1 MELFPPSADSATMK
15 KFWIIDFYFGREITT
30 KCVITGIWLLAI
42 YLFIS
47 LLDLLE
53 DVNVE
58 EDFQFVGEILLY
70 SIPRMLYEL
79 APMILLIGTILAMA
93 TLSRSLELVALQ
105 AGGVSKF
112 RVTASVVGYAM
123 FVALIMFVWGEL
135 VVPKSEVTLYLKK
148 DNHVSR
154 QNAETP
160 EYGLWYRDGNQFI
173 HVTPKLSDNTLKS
186 IEIYHFDQNGRLVK
200 LTNAAGGIFSK
211 EKKNLKLYGVIESTL
226 ENRRIV
232 RLKSESKEYRI
243 EAELNV
249 IGAHKRD
256 PSQLTM
262 IELYRAINFLKVN
275 GLKTE
280 FLDLAFW
287 NRLISPISLF
297 VMALFA
303 VLFAYRFRP
312 KVSNGHL
319 VFVGLL
325 FGLLYFSIQ
334 HSVGYVTLLNG
345 LQPVIGTFTTF
356 LVFSIAAV
364 VALARN

>member
-1 MELFPPSADSATMK
+1 MK
-15 KFWIIDFYFGREITT
+15 KIWIIDLYFSREITT
-30 KCVITGIWLLAI
+30 KCVITGVWLLAI

-58 EDFQFVGEILLY
+58 EDIRFVGEVLLF

-79 APMILLIGTILAMA
+79 APMILLIGTILALA
-93 TLSRSLELVALQ
+93 TLSRRLELVALQ

-112 RVTASVVGYAM
+112 RITASVVGYAM
-123 FVALIMFVWGEL
+123 LVALIMFVWGEF

-148 DNHVSR
+148 DNQISR
-154 QNAETP
+154 QNAEAP
-160 EYGLWYRDGNQFI
+160 KHGLWYRDGNQFI
-173 HVTPKLSDNTLKS
+173 HVTPKLKDNTLKDV
-186 IEIYHFDQNGRLVK
+186 EIFHFDQNGRLVK

-211 EKKNLKLYGVIESTL
+211 EKKNLKLYGVVESTL

-232 RLKSESKEYRI
+232 RLTAESKDHPI

-249 IGAHKRD
+249 IGAHQRD
-256 PSQLTM
+256 PSQLT
-262 IELYRAINFLKVN
+262 ILELYRAIKFLKVN

-287 NRLISPISLF
+287 NRLISPISMF

-303 VLFAYRFRP
+303 VLFAYSFRP

-325 FGLLYFSIQ
+325 FGLLYFSVQ
-334 HSVGYVTLLNG
+334 QSVGYVAMLNG
-345 LQPVIGTFTTF
+345 LQPVIGTFSALLF
-356 LVFSIAAV
+356 FSMATI
-364 VALARN
+364 VALARK

>member
-1 MELFPPSADSATMK
+1 MK
-15 KFWIIDFYFGREITT
+15 KIWIIDLYFSREITS
-30 KCVITGIWLLAI
+30 KCVTTGVWLLAI

-53 DVNVE
+53 DFSIE
-58 EDFQFVGEILLY
+58 EDIRFVAEVLLF

-79 APMILLIGTILAMA
+79 APMIVLIGTILALA
-93 TLSRSLELVALQ
+93 TLSRRYELVALQ

-112 RVTASVVGYAM
+112 RITASVVSYAM
-123 FVALIMFVWGEL
+123 LIALVTFAWGEWI
-135 VVPKSEVTLYLKK
+135 VPQSETKLYLKK
-148 DNHVSR
+148 DNQIR
-154 QNAETP
+154 QQNAEVP
-160 EYGLWYRDGNQFI
+160 KHGIWYRDGNQFI
-173 HVTPKLSDNTLKS
+173 HVTPKLNDDTLTD
-186 IEIYHFDQNGRLVK
+186 IEIFHFDQNGRLVK

-211 EKKNLKLYGVIESTL
+211 ENKVLKLYGVIESTL

-232 RLKSESKEYRI
+232 RLTAESKDHPI

-249 IGAHKRD
+249 IGAHQRD

-262 IELYRAINFLKVN
+262 LELYRAIKFFEVN

-280 FLDLAFW
+280 FLDLVFW
-287 NRLISPISLF
+287 NRLISPISMF

-303 VLFAYRFRP
+303 LLFVHRFRP

-319 VFVGLL
+319 VLVGFI

-334 HSVGYVTLLNG
+334 QSVGYIAMLNG
-345 LQPVIGTFTTF
+345 LQPVIGTFSTF
-356 LVFSIAAV
+356 LFFSIAAI
-364 VALARN
+364 VALSRR

>member
-1 MELFPPSADSATMK
+1 MK
-15 KFWIIDFYFGREITT
+15 KVWIIDLYFSREITT
-30 KCVITGIWLLAI
+30 KCFITGFWLLAI

-58 EDFQFVGEILLY
+58 EDIGFVGEVLLY

-79 APMILLIGTILAMA
+79 APMILLIGTVLALA
-93 TLSRSLELVALQ
+93 TLSRRFEIVALH

-112 RVTASVVGYAM
+112 RITASVVGYAM
-123 FVALIMFVWGEL
+123 LIAMIMFVWGEF
-135 VVPKSEVTLYLKK
+135 VVPQSEIKLYLKK
-148 DNHVSR
+148 
-154 QNAETP
+154 QNQISQQSAEAP
-160 EYGLWYRDGNQFI
+160 KHGLWYRDGNQFI
-173 HVTPKLSDNTLKS
+173 HVTPKLKDNSLKN

-211 EKKNLKLYGVIESTL
+211 EKQNLKLYGVIESTL

-232 RLKSESKEYRI
+232 RLTAESKDHPI

-249 IGAHKRD
+249 IGAHQRD

-262 IELYRAINFLKVN
+262 LELYRAIKFLEVN

-287 NRLISPISLF
+287 NRLVSPISMF

-325 FGLLYFSIQ
+325 FGLIYFSVQ
-334 HSVGYVTLLNG
+334 QSVGYITMLNG
-345 LQPVIGTFTTF
+345 LQPVIGTLTAF
-356 LVFSIAAV
+356 LLFSIAAII
-364 VALARN
+364 ALARN